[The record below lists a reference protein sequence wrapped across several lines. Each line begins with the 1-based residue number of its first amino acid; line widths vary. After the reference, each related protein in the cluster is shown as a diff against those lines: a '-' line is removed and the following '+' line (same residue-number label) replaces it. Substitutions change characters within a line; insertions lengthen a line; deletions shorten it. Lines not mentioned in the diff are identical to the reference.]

1 MSPASTRADA
11 VRNRQAI
18 LDAAQKVLIS
28 EGLSLQ
34 VTHVA
39 ELAGV
44 GVATIYRNFT
54 DRDTLITAVLS
65 NMADE
70 LLELVQVSAS
80 ADDPLDALTAA
91 IGAMIERLSQQ
102 RALTDLATRWR
113 NHYPDSPSL
122 VNLQQ
127 QLGKLLKAAQ
137 KAGQVRKGIDAEDLR
152 VLIVAA
158 SLADRGRPARQRL
171 LDVIVAGIRS

>member
-70 LLELVQVSAS
+70 LQVSAS